1 MTFRPSLRKPA
12 LLGILML
19 AAAAL
24 ALAATPTKRI
34 ADEAG
39 KVDLERM
46 IPQEFG
52 DWKIDASIVP
62 VQVSPDVQAKLDQIY
77 DQTLSRTY
85 YNSAG
90 QRIMLSIAYGGDQS
104 DAMQVHRP
112 EVCYPAQGFEVVKEA
127 VGTFVSEYGAL
138 PVKRLLA
145 VMGRRHEPITY
156 WVTIGNEATL
166 VGLRQKLAQ
175 LRYGLTGRIPDGM
188 LIRVSSIDMNEATAY
203 SLQEEFLRVLLR
215 SMSGAD
221 RERVTGRIA
230 A

>member
-1 MTFRPSLRKPA
+1 MSSQLLRKPV

-24 ALAATPTKRI
+24 AVAATPTRRV
-34 ADEAG
+34 ADESN
-39 KVDLERM
+39 KVELETM
-46 IPQEFG
+46 IPREFG
-52 DWKIDASIVP
+52 DWRIDTSIVP
-62 VQVSPDVQAKLDQIY
+62 VQVSPDVQAKLDKIY
-77 DQTLSRTY
+77 DQSLARTY
-85 YNSAG
+85 VNSAG

-112 EVCYPAQGFEVVKEA
+112 EVCYPAQGFEVIKEA
-127 VGTFVSEYGAL
+127 VGTFATEYGSV

-156 WVTIGNEATL
+156 WVTVGDRATYA
-166 VGLRQKLAQ
+166 GLRQKLTQ

-188 LIRVSSIDMNEATAY
+188 LIRVSSIDTNEAGAY
-203 SLQEEFLRVLLR
+203 ALQEGFLRVLLR
-215 SMSGAD
+215 SLPAAD